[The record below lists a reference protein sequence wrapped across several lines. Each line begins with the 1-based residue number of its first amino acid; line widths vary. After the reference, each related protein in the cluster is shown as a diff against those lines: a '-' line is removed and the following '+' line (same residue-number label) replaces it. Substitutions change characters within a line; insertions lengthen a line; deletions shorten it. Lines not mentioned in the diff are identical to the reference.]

1 MTSKITP
8 EQLADWHSLI
18 NQMQS
23 TINATMLGQ
32 EEVVKLM
39 TIAVLARGHVLLE
52 GDVGVGKT
60 TLLKTVAET
69 IGGDFERVEGTI
81 DLMPHDL
88 VYYTYIAEN
97 GKPAVSAGPVLK
109 YEENLSI
116 FFFNEINRARPQ
128 VHSLLLRIM
137 AERSVSAFNKSYNF
151 PHLQVF
157 ADRNRIEKDETFEL
171 PAAARDRFMMEL
183 HVEQPKQQN
192 MLKDLMF
199 SERFHD
205 ADALVATADKSILP
219 YQQLNQVAANIQQHV
234 KASDVIQDYGF
245 HLARALREPAE
256 YDIRLSD
263 VDTAELI
270 KGGMGPRGIS
280 YLARAAKVNAWLNQR
295 DALIPEDFHS
305 VIYQI
310 CKHRIFLNPVYDYNR
325 DQIVDS
331 LITEVMNKVQAP

>member
-1 MTSKITP
+1 MATNITP
-8 EQLADWHSLI
+8 EQLSDWHSLI
-18 NQMQS
+18 DHMQT
-23 TINATMLGQ
+23 TINHTILGQ
-32 EEVVKLM
+32 EDVVKLM

-69 IGGDFERVEGTI
+69 IGGYFERVEGTI
-81 DLMPHDL
+81 DLLPHDL

-97 GKPAVSAGPVLK
+97 GKPAVSAGPLLK
-109 YEENLSI
+109 HDEKLSI

-137 AERSVSAFNKSYNF
+137 AERSVSAFNKTYHF

-183 HVEQPKQQN
+183 HVEQPTQQTL
-192 MLKDLMF
+192 LKDLMF
-199 SERFHD
+199 NTRFHD
-205 ADALVATADKSILP
+205 ADALIASADKSVLP
-219 YQQLNQVAANIQQHV
+219 YQQLNQVAANIQEFV
-234 KASDVIQDYGF
+234 AASEAVQDYGF
-245 HLARALREPAE
+245 HLVRALRQPAD
-256 YDIRLSD
+256 YDINLSD

-280 YLARAAKVNAWLNQR
+280 YLVRAAKVNAWLNQR

-310 CKHRIFLNPVYDYNR
+310 CKHRIFLNPVYNYNR
-325 DQIVDS
+325 EQIIDE
-331 LITEVMNKVQAP
+331 LIKAVMSKVQAP